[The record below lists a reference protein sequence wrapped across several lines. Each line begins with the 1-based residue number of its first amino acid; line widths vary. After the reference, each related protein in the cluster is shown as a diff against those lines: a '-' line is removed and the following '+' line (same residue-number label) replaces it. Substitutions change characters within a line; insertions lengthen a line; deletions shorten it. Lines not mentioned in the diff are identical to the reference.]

1 MILSMWVKNERVIFK
16 KEIFTRKNI
25 WCVILI
31 TLGQGGSS
39 KEINKSNGIEAGKKG
54 N

>member
-16 KEIFTRKNI
+16 KMFTRKNTS
-25 WCVILI
+25 CAILI
-31 TLGQGGSS
+31 ALGQGGSS
-39 KEINKSNGIEAGKKG
+39 KEIKQKQWDEAGKKG